1 MWVCISLLAVLAS
14 LVFPQGLGPTVHADD
29 AIRSRVTAAFPTL
42 DLVATAAN
50 GDVAYLEVAGCPAFL
65 ICPQA
70 KRQSAPMP
78 WVWYAPAI
86 RGQPRP
92 AHVWMFRQFLTEG
105 IAVAGINVGES
116 MGNPDGRA
124 KFTAFHK
131 LLTEDHGCAEQAT
144 LMPQSRGGLML
155 YNWAAENSD
164 HVACVA
170 GIYTVC
176 DMSSWPGLK
185 RAAPA
190 YGLKEDELAAVLS
203 QHNPV
208 DRLQPLADAGIPILH
223 IHGDSDKPAPLEK
236 NSGELARRYREL
248 GGSIQLVV
256 VPGRG
261 HEEAPE
267 IFQCQQV
274 VDFVIRNA
282 RSRSA
287 KR

>member
-1 MWVCISLLAVLAS
+1 MWVRISLLAVLAS
-14 LVFPQGLGPTVHADD
+14 FVFPQGFGPTAHADD
-29 AIRSRVTAAFPTL
+29 AVRSRVTAALPTL
-42 DLVATAAN
+42 DVIATAAN
-50 GDVAYLEVAGCPAFL
+50 GDVAYLEVVGCPAFL
-65 ICPQA
+65 ICPQG
-70 KRQSAPMP
+70 KQQSAPMP

-92 AHVWMFRQFLTEG
+92 AHVWMFRQFLAKG
-105 IAVAGINVGES
+105 IAVAGIDVGES

-124 KFTAFHK
+124 AFSAFHR
-131 LLTEDHGCAEQAT
+131 LLTEDHGCAQQAT

-155 YNWAAENSD
+155 YNWAAEYPD

-190 YGLKEDELAAVLS
+190 YGLSEDELAAVLS
-203 QHNPV
+203 QHNPI

-223 IHGDSDKPAPLEK
+223 IHGDSDKPAPIEE

-256 VPGRG
+256 VPGKG

-282 RSRSA
+282 RSGSA